1 MTYEFSVAQP
11 DIADH
16 LKSQFTGH
24 ESKGFG
30 LLKSEELAGNLKT
43 KKGKKLGDL
52 SD

>member
-1 MTYEFSVAQP
+1 MTYELSVAIP

-24 ESKGFG
+24 ESKSFG

-43 KKGKKLGDL
+43 KKAKKLGDL

>member
-1 MTYEFSVAQP
+1 VTYELSVVQP

-30 LLKSEELAGNLKT
+30 LFKSEELAGNLKT

>member
-1 MTYEFSVAQP
+1 MTYELSVAQP

-16 LKSQFTGH
+16 LKSQFSDN

-30 LLKSEELAGNLKT
+30 LLKSEELAGNLKS
-43 KKGKKLGDL
+43 KKAKKQGDL